1 MTPSPDRSEIDQE
14 QPQLISMELSRRHFD
29 AECAFN
35 ASLAQFQAA
44 IRPVENLDL
53 ATIVAAAQPAFE
65 LGFCYLIR
73 QDSQA
78 IEVCLRHSAGA
89 EECSSADASALCSP
103 SLLLA
108 GLLGIPV
115 AMGGQASEPEQPVQH
130 YADPASTADPAGVE
144 QAQGSEASAAPVI
157 AAVAAEPEP
166 DLMGSDSPPDRA
178 GDHPSLRLLTAAE
191 IEAAVGMVKVMAP
204 PQRKAFTVAFRC
216 AFEVS
221 DTVTRIASEITQV
234 RHLEFIDRFT
244 VEAAGGIAS

>member
-1 MTPSPDRSEIDQE
+1 MTPPPDRSEIDQE

-53 ATIVAAAQPAFE
+53 ATIVKAAQPAFE

-115 AMGGQASEPEQPVQH
+115 AMGGQASESEQLVQGDAEPV
-130 YADPASTADPAGVE
+130 ADPVEVE
-144 QAQGSEASAAPVI
+144 QAEASPEPEP
-157 AAVAAEPEP
+157 AAVVDVEP
-166 DLMGSDSPPDRA
+166 DLMGPDSPADRP

-191 IEAAVGMVKVMAP
+191 IEAAVGMVKVMTP
-204 PQRKAFTVAFRC
+204 PQRKAFTIAFRTT
-216 AFEVS
+216 FEVA
-221 DTVTRIASEITQV
+221 DTVTRIAGEITQV
-234 RHLEFIDRFT
+234 RHLTFIDDFS
-244 VEAAGGIAS
+244 VEMAGGIAS